1 MPGLRRSIL
10 VLAALCAGVAANAAS
25 PFPEQH
31 TANPLAF
38 FWGKSLENIDDYAR
52 PGALIVAGNCNR
64 YDPKFAEARAAGAEV
79 LAYLNPIEVYDHIPC
94 KLNEGFYNGARE
106 RVPLWPYPK
115 PGERINWPKTHMA
128 DMRAGSDWS
137 NNIVAYVENL
147 MREGKV
153 DGVFLDN
160 IGARLWSKLADWH
173 SWSKQEQ
180 DAWTEG
186 NIDLVRR
193 IDALRRKINPEFIVV
208 TNNVWHRGD
217 AAGFAG
223 EQYVDGVVL
232 ERSALNDWHAKYAG
246 RPFSNL
252 GHRRVLV
259 VSRTQADVEQWA
271 RVPGVTHVSFQPNY
285 GYTARPLLPFRALN
299 DRR

>member
-1 MPGLRRSIL
+1 MRALRLSIL
-10 VLAALCAGVAANAAS
+10 LVLSLSAGLAVAAAT
-25 PFPEQH
+25 PPDTQ
-31 TANPLAF
+31 TANPLAL
-38 FWGKSLENIDDYAR
+38 FWGQKLDNLDAYAK
-52 PGALIVAGNCNR
+52 PGAMIVAGNCNR
-64 YDPKFAEARAAGAEV
+64 YDPQIAAARAAGAEV
-79 LAYLNPIEVYDHIPC
+79 LAYLNPIEVYDRIPC
-94 KLNEGFYNGARE
+94 KLNEGFYNGGRE
-106 RVPLWPYPK
+106 RVPLWPYPE
-115 PGERINWPKTHMA
+115 PGKRINWPKTHLA

-137 NNIVAYVENL
+137 NSVVKYVENL

-193 IDALRRKINPEFIVV
+193 IDKARREINPKFIVV

-217 AAGFAG
+217 AAGFVG

-232 ERSALNDWHAKYAG
+232 ERSALNDWHTKYAG
-246 RPFSNL
+246 RPFGNL

-259 VSRTQADVEQWA
+259 VSRSEADVAQWA
-271 RVPGVTHVSFQPNY
+271 RVPGVTHVSFQPSY
-285 GYTARPLLPFRALN
+285 GFTAKPLLPFRALN